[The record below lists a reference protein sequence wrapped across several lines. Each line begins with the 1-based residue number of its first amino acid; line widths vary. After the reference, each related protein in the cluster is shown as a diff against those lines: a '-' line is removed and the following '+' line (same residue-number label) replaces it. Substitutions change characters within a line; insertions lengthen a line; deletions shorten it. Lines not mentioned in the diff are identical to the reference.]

1 MQGLWHFK
9 SGEIDHK
16 NKWSIWYCQIENP
29 MEKKYFMNRQ
39 CWIVRITLYLVAG
52 LIAGIE
58 WMGIIPALL
67 SIPGEWAQ
75 PWKCTRLNPHPV
87 HWDGGLNQ
95 IYADLN
101 KTKYLTVFDD
111 SYLWL
116 YTETYH
122 INIELQNL
130 VEGWNQSA
138 WTIVLEEFT
147 VIDRTSEDLNG
158 RWQPHTCSEILLFST
173 LKRATLTFAS
183 PELCCLRII

>member
-1 MQGLWHFK
+1 MVLSDWK
-9 SGEIDHK
+9 SHGEKVFHEQAVLDSEDYIIFGSRLNCRYWMDGH
-16 NKWSIWYCQIENP
+16 NP
-29 MEKKYFMNRQ
+29 
-39 CWIVRITLYLVAG
+39 CTVVH
-52 LIAGIE
+52 
-58 WMGIIPALL
+58 
-67 SIPGEWAQ
+67 
-75 PWKCTRLNPHPV
+75 PWGVSAATRLNPHPV

-116 YTETYH
+116 HTETYH
-122 INIELQNL
+122 INIGLQNL